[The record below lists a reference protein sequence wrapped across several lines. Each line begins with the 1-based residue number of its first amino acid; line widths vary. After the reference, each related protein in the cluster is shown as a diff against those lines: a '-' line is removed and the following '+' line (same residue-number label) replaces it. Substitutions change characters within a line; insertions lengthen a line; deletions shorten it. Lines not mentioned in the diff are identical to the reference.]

1 LNIYKL
7 YLLYIFMAE
16 EKRTLYPIVLSPEKY
31 AREIGREAMR
41 SNIMAAVIVA
51 EILKTSLGP
60 RGMDKMLVDELGDIV
75 VTNDGAT
82 ILDQMHVEHPAAKLI
97 IEIAKTQDKEV
108 GDGTKRSTV
117 LAGELLK
124 RAGELLDKNIHPTII
139 IEGYNKAANI
149 AEKLINQLAV
159 NVSLDDK
166 DILIKVAKSALSSKL
181 ASIYADKL
189 AKIVV
194 DAVKKVTEIVTLPN
208 GEKKIIVDLD
218 SLKIEKKIGG
228 GVEETELID
237 GIVIDK
243 ERIHGEMPKIVSKA
257 KIALIGD
264 AIEIKETETDA
275 RINISTPEQLEQ
287 FLNKEKEMLKKMVDK
302 IKQVGANVVF
312 VQKGVDD
319 LAAYYLAKYG
329 ILAVRRVKKSDME
342 KLAKATGAKIVNSI
356 DELSPSDLG
365 EAELVEER
373 KIADENMI
381 FVTGCKNPKAV
392 TILIRAGSEHVADEI
407 ERSINDAIKDVATVI
422 KYGKVIA
429 GGGAIEMELAEGI
442 RKEAKKESSK
452 IQMAMLA
459 FADAL
464 EAIPAALAEN
474 AGMDTIEAMTQ
485 LRAAHEQGKKW
496 YGINAI
502 EGKIADMWAENVIE
516 PANITIQAIKSA
528 TEAAAMILKIDDVI
542 AAIGKTSEMTS
553 SKEEE
558 SEETE
563 E

>member
-1 LNIYKL
+1 
-7 YLLYIFMAE
+7 MAE
-16 EKRTLYPIVLSPEKY
+16 DRKGLYPMVLSPEKY
-31 AREIGREAMR
+31 ARTIGREAMR
-41 SNIMAAVIVA
+41 SNIMAAIIVS

-60 RGMDKMLVDELGDIV
+60 RGMDKMLVDELGDV
-75 VTNDGAT
+75 TVTNDGAT

-124 RAGELLDKNIHPTII
+124 RADELLDKNVHPTILM
-139 IEGYNKAANI
+139 EGYKKAELL
-149 AEKLINQLAV
+149 AEKIVSNLAEKI
-159 NVSLDDK
+159 SIEDEGS
-166 DILIKVAKSALSSKL
+166 LIKIAKSALSSKL
-181 ASIYADKL
+181 ASIYSDVL
-189 AKIVV
+189 GKIIV
-194 DAVKKVTEIVTLPN
+194 DAVKRVTSVVDLGN
-208 GEKKIIVDLD
+208 GNKKIIVDLD
-218 SLKIEKKIGG
+218 SLKIEKKVGG
-228 GVEETELID
+228 GVEETELIE

-275 RINISTPEQLEQ
+275 RINISTPDQLEQ

-302 IKQVGANVVF
+302 IKQIGANVVL

-319 LAAYYLAKYG
+319 LAAYYFAKYG

-342 KLAKATGAKIVNSI
+342 KLAKATGAKIINSI
-356 DELSPSDLG
+356 DELSQSDLG

-373 KIADENMI
+373 KVADENML

-407 ERSINDAIKDVATVI
+407 ERSINDAVRDIATVI
-422 KYGKVIA
+422 RYGKIIA
-429 GGGAIEMELAEGI
+429 GGGAIEMELSEAI

-452 IQMAMLA
+452 VQMAMLA

-474 AGMDTIEAMTQ
+474 AGMDTIEAMTE
-485 LRAAHEQGKKW
+485 LRASHEQGKKW
-496 YGINAI
+496 YGIDAS
-502 EGKIADMWAENVIE
+502 EGKVTDMWAKNVIE
-516 PANITIQAIKSA
+516 PASITLQAIKSA
-528 TEAAAMILKIDDVI
+528 TEAAIMILKIDDVI
-542 AAIGKTSEMTS
+542 AAVGKSTGAGSGAGSEPS
-553 SKEEE
+553 EGLEE
-558 SEETE
+558 
-563 E
+563 

>member
-1 LNIYKL
+1 
-7 YLLYIFMAE
+7 
-16 EKRTLYPIVLSPEKY
+16 VLSPEKY
-31 AREIGREAMR
+31 VRTIGREAMR
-41 SNIMAAVIVA
+41 SNIMAAVLVS

-60 RGMDKMLVDELGDIV
+60 RGMDKMLVDELGDIT

-82 ILDQMHVEHPAAKLI
+82 ILDRMHVEHPAAKLI

-124 RAGELLDKNIHPTII
+124 RANELLDKNIHSTVI
-139 IEGYNKAANI
+139 IEGYSKAAII
-149 AEKLINQLAV
+149 AEELVNKLAQR
-159 NVSLDDK
+159 VSMNDE
-166 DILIKVAKSALSSKL
+166 DILIKVAKSALSSKI
-181 ASIYADKL
+181 ASIYSDKL
-189 AKIVV
+189 AKIIV
-194 DAVKKVTEIVTLPN
+194 DAVRKVTDVVELPN

-218 SLKIEKKIGG
+218 SLKIEKKVGG
-228 GVEETELID
+228 GVEETSLID

-243 ERIHGEMPKIVSKA
+243 EKIHGEMPKVVSNA

-275 RINISTPEQLEQ
+275 RINISSPEQLEQ
-287 FLNKEKEMLKKMVDK
+287 FLNKEREMLKKMVEK
-302 IKQVGANVVF
+302 IRKVGANVVF

-342 KLAKATGAKIVNSI
+342 KIAKATGGKIVNSI
-356 DELSPSDLG
+356 D
-365 EAELVEER
+365 
-373 KIADENMI
+373 
-381 FVTGCKNPKAV
+381 
-392 TILIRAGSEHVADEI
+392 VAI
-407 ERSINDAIKDVATVI
+407 VI
-422 KYGKVIA
+422 KYGKVVA
-429 GGGAIEMELAEGI
+429 GGGALEMELAEGI

-452 IQMAMLA
+452 VQMAMLA

-485 LRAAHEQGKKW
+485 LRALHEQGKKW
-496 YGINAI
+496 AGIDAI
-502 EGKIADMWAENVIE
+502 EGKIADMWEKNVIE

-528 TEAAAMILKIDDVI
+528 VEAAIMILKIDDVI
-542 AAIGKTSEMTS
+542 AAVGKSTEEKSS
-553 SKEEE
+553 SKSEEE
-558 SEETE
+558 GEVEE
-563 E
+563 

>member
-1 LNIYKL
+1 
-7 YLLYIFMAE
+7 MAE
-16 EKRTLYPIVLSPEKY
+16 DKKGLYPVVLSPEKY
-31 AREIGREAMR
+31 ARTIGREAMR
-41 SNIMAAVIVA
+41 SNIMAAVLVS

-60 RGMDKMLVDELGDIV
+60 RGMDKMLVDELGDIT

-124 RAGELLDKNIHPTII
+124 RADELLDKNIHPTVI
-139 IEGYNKAANI
+139 IEGYNKAAVI
-149 AEKLINQLAV
+149 AEELVNKLAQ
-159 NVSLDDK
+159 NVSMDDEET
-166 DILIKVAKSALSSKL
+166 LIKVAKSALSSKI
-181 ASIYADKL
+181 ASIYSDRL
-189 AKIVV
+189 AKIIV
-194 DAVKKVTEIVTLPN
+194 DAVRKVTDVVELSS

-228 GVEETELID
+228 GVEETSLID

-243 ERIHGEMPKIVSKA
+243 EKIHGEMPKVVSNA

-275 RINISTPEQLEQ
+275 RINISSPDQLEQ
-287 FLNKEKEMLKKMVDK
+287 FLNKEREILKKMVEK
-302 IKQVGANVVF
+302 IKEVGANVVF

-342 KLAKATGAKIVNSI
+342 KIAKATGGKIINSI
-356 DELSPSDLG
+356 DELSENDLG
-365 EAELVEER
+365 YAELVEE
-373 KIADENMI
+373 KKVADENMI
-381 FVTGCKNPKAV
+381 FITGCKNPKAV

-422 KYGKVIA
+422 RYGKVIA
-429 GGGAIEMELAEGI
+429 GGGALEMELAEGI

-452 IQMAMLA
+452 VQMAMLA

-485 LRAAHEQGKKW
+485 LRALHEQGKKW
-496 YGINAI
+496 AGIDAI
-502 EGKIADMWAENVIE
+502 EGKVRDMWEKNVIE

-528 TEAAAMILKIDDVI
+528 VEAAIMVLKIDDVI
-542 AAIGKTSEMTS
+542 AAVGKSTGGEGS
-553 SKEEE
+553 SNKSGEEGE
-558 SEETE
+558 IEE
-563 E
+563 